1 MRLEPATSLLCVID
15 VQERLLPTIPE
26 GPRVVDRCMRLARAA
41 AVLGVRTVLTEQY
54 PQGLGSTP
62 PELAALLPPAVPKRS
77 FSCLGAEA
85 FAAAVNVEQPA
96 PVGAVVLAGLETH
109 VCVAQTALD
118 LLALGHAVFLVVD
131 AVASGHEIDH
141 ATAVR
146 RLESCG
152 VVSVT
157 TEAVLFEWCRSADH
171 PRFQEIRRLVPP
183 RQRGPA

>member
-1 MRLEPATSLLCVID
+1 MRLDPATSLLCVID
-15 VQERLLPTIPE
+15 VQERLLPTIPD
-26 GPRVVDRCMRLARAA
+26 GPRVVDRCTRLARAA
-41 AVLGVRTVLTEQY
+41 AALGVRTVLTEQY
-54 PQGLGSTP
+54 PQGLGPTP
-62 PELAALLPPAVPKRS
+62 PGLAAVLPPAMPKRS

-85 FAAAVNVEQPA
+85 FAAAVAVDQAA
-96 PVGAVVLAGLETH
+96 PVGAIVLAGLETH
-109 VCVAQTALD
+109 VCVAQSALD

-146 RLESCG
+146 RLESAG
-152 VVSVT
+152 ALPVT

-171 PRFQEIRRLVPP
+171 PRFQEIRRLLLP